1 MIKVKKLLLFE
12 LKYHYPRESKE
23 LFIPLCYFFP
33 NHASVGAEQ
42 SGNLCTGQTGTGL
55 LMEKFND

>member
-33 NHASVGAEQ
+33 SHPSMGAEQ
-42 SGNLCTGQTGTGL
+42 SGILCTGQAETGL
-55 LMEKFND
+55 FNGKIQ